1 MRKAIYPGSFDPIT
15 NGHIDIILR
24 ASKLFDKLYVCV
36 SKNLNKAPYFT
47 LEERLNMV
55 KVALKDIPNVEVI
68 ATDKLI
74 VSVAKELNA
83 IAIVRGL
90 RAVTDFEYE
99 FQLAAGNEYIDN
111 NIEMVF
117 LMASL
122 NKSFISSS
130 SIKEFY
136 SYNVDITKAINNL
149 LKIYFLISNSLL
161 IILLWIIIDNE
172 GNKLINKTISSPLI
186 VFNLDAFKHG

>member
-1 MRKAIYPGSFDPIT
+1 MRNAIYPGSFDPIT
-15 NGHIDIILR
+15 NGHIDIVLR

-36 SKNLNKAPYFT
+36 AKNLNKAPYFNID
-47 LEERLNMV
+47 ERLKMV
-55 KVALKDIPNVEVI
+55 KEALKDIPNVEVI

-74 VSVAKELNA
+74 VSIAKELNA
-83 IAIVRGL
+83 VAIVRGL

-136 SYNVDITKAINNL
+136 SYNVDITNL
-149 LKIYFLISNSLL
+149 VPPVVVKEFKRKR
-161 IILLWIIIDNE
+161 
-172 GNKLINKTISSPLI
+172 NKN
-186 VFNLDAFKHG
+186 

>member
-36 SKNLNKAPYFT
+36 AKNLNKAPYFT

-55 KVALKDIPNVEVI
+55 KVSLKDIPNVEVI

-136 SYNVDITKAINNL
+136 SYNVDITKLVPPIVVEEFNKKKLNN
-149 LKIYFLISNSLL
+149 KN
-161 IILLWIIIDNE
+161 
-172 GNKLINKTISSPLI
+172 
-186 VFNLDAFKHG
+186 

>member
-36 SKNLNKAPYFT
+36 AKNLNKAPYFT

-136 SYNVDITKAINNL
+136 SYNVDITKLVPPIVVEEFNKKKLNN
-149 LKIYFLISNSLL
+149 KN
-161 IILLWIIIDNE
+161 
-172 GNKLINKTISSPLI
+172 
-186 VFNLDAFKHG
+186 

>member
-36 SKNLNKAPYFT
+36 AKNLNKTPYFT

-55 KVALKDIPNVEVI
+55 KVSLKDIPNVEVI

-136 SYNVDITKAINNL
+136 SYNVDITKLVPPIVVEEFNKKKLNN
-149 LKIYFLISNSLL
+149 KN
-161 IILLWIIIDNE
+161 
-172 GNKLINKTISSPLI
+172 
-186 VFNLDAFKHG
+186 

>member
-15 NGHIDIILR
+15 KGHIDIILR

-36 SKNLNKAPYFT
+36 AKILNKTPYFT

-136 SYNVDITKAINNL
+136 SYNVDITKLVPPIVVEEFNKKKLNN
-149 LKIYFLISNSLL
+149 KN
-161 IILLWIIIDNE
+161 
-172 GNKLINKTISSPLI
+172 
-186 VFNLDAFKHG
+186 

>member
-15 NGHIDIILR
+15 KGHIDIILR

-36 SKNLNKAPYFT
+36 AKNLNKTPYFT

-99 FQLAAGNEYIDN
+99 FQLAAGNEYIDTFWKYFN
-111 NIEMVF
+111 
-117 LMASL
+117 AY
-122 NKSFISSS
+122 S
-130 SIKEFY
+130 SISEGFDEFE
-136 SYNVDITKAINNL
+136 NKFVIDKVKDWCEA
-149 LKIYFLISNSLL
+149 NS
-161 IILLWIIIDNE
+161 IE
-172 GNKLINKTISSPLI
+172 YT
-186 VFNLDAFKHG
+186 VAE

>member
-36 SKNLNKAPYFT
+36 AKNLNKAPYFT

-55 KVALKDIPNVEVI
+55 KVALKDMPNVEVI
-68 ATDKLI
+68 AADKLI

-136 SYNVDITKAINNL
+136 SYNVDITKLVPPIVVEEFNKKKLNN
-149 LKIYFLISNSLL
+149 KN
-161 IILLWIIIDNE
+161 
-172 GNKLINKTISSPLI
+172 
-186 VFNLDAFKHG
+186 

>member
-36 SKNLNKAPYFT
+36 AKNLNKTPYFT

-136 SYNVDITKAINNL
+136 SYNVDITKLVPPIVVEEFNKKKLNL
-149 LKIYFLISNSLL
+149 LFLFFLR
-161 IILLWIIIDNE
+161 
-172 GNKLINKTISSPLI
+172 
-186 VFNLDAFKHG
+186 

>member
-24 ASKLFDKLYVCV
+24 ASKLFDKIYVCV
-36 SKNLNKAPYFT
+36 AKNLNKTPYFT

-136 SYNVDITKAINNL
+136 SYNVDITKLVPPIVVEEFNKKKLNN
-149 LKIYFLISNSLL
+149 KN
-161 IILLWIIIDNE
+161 
-172 GNKLINKTISSPLI
+172 
-186 VFNLDAFKHG
+186 